1 MSTNGKTQLQI
12 RRPIFPELQSN
23 CFEEAR
29 ERSQRCDA
37 GCLTFLSVPAGR

>member
-12 RRPIFPELQSN
+12 RRPIFPEPQSN

-29 ERSQRCDA
+29 ERGANDA
-37 GCLTFLSVPAGR
+37 TQAV